1 MKHHYTISIEP
12 FDEALKDCE
21 PLAKAHYEE
30 MRARLEGQGI
40 PIGPY
45 KPRLD
50 VYRQASKAGYLYT
63 FVVRTEDGEA
73 VGYSNVYMQQ
83 DMHNS
88 EPYAREDT
96 VYIRADHR
104 NGVGRRLVRFILDH
118 MKAEGAKRFAIQP
131 VTDLR
136 VGKIWQRMGFRP
148 VAETMILTF

>member
-21 PLAKAHYEE
+21 PLAKLHYAE
-30 MRARLEGQGI
+30 MRTRLEGQGI

-73 VGYSNVYMQQ
+73 VGYSNVYLQT

-88 EPYAREDT
+88 EPFAREDT
-96 VYIRADHR
+96 VYIHPDHR
-104 NGVGRRLVRFILDH
+104 NGVGRRLVRFILDT
-118 MKAEGAKRFAIQP
+118 MKEQGAKRFTIQP
-131 VTDLR
+131 ATDPR
-136 VGKIWQRMGFRP
+136 VGRIWQRMGFRP
-148 VAETMILTF
+148 VTQTLILTF